1 MLYIGQDITKVNF
14 WCSRVQIS
22 NFMMWKYQI
31 MIVNLI
37 FYVIEGG
44 SLLDLQGQE
53 PRMFIF
59 VYVIVLLN
67 IISTRNLLSKKE

>member
-44 SLLDLQGQE
+44 SLLDLQGQAE
-53 PRMFIF
+53 DVHFC
-59 VYVIVLLN
+59 VCYCASEYN
-67 IISTRNLLSKKE
+67 